1 MEKIKTAIALGFFD
15 GVHQGHKKVI
25 KMCAIQKQ
33 FGLCPQ
39 VITFLEK
46 PSKIINN
53 INPEYIIS
61 IEEKQQIIKNLGIEK
76 INLIDIK
83 QIMHLNAKDF
93 IKLILKDKFNAK
105 EIFCGFNFTFAKGGK
120 ADAQDLKNICKNY
133 DINVNVI
140 KPVKLGG
147 KVISSSLVRREL
159 ESGNIKKVNK
169 LLGHEYSFDFCVEE
183 GKKLGRTIG
192 IPTINQRYGK
202 DFKLPKFG
210 TYASYTLIN
219 NRKYYSITNIGVKP
233 TVGSSYPLAETWIP
247 LYNGKDLYKENIK
260 VSLLSFIRE
269 EKKFK
274 DLLELKEEILKNA
287 NEAKIEFEKYINRGN

>member
-25 KMCAIQKQ
+25 EYCVKQKQ
-33 FGLCPQ
+33 FGFSPQ

-61 IEEKQQIIKNLGIEK
+61 NEEKQKIIKSQGIEK

-83 QIMHLNAKDF
+83 QIMHLSARDF
-93 IKLILKDKFNAK
+93 IKLILIDKFNAK

-120 ADAQDLKNICKNY
+120 ASAQDLKNICKNY
-133 DINVNVI
+133 DIKVNI
-140 KPVKLGG
+140 IEPVKLGDEI
-147 KVISSSLVRREL
+147 ISSSLVRKEL
-159 ESGNIKKVNK
+159 ESGNIKKVNE
-169 LLGHEYSFDFCVEE
+169 LLGREYSFDFCVEE

-192 IPTINQRYGK
+192 VPTINQRYN
-202 DFKLPKFG
+202 DEFKLPKFG
-210 TYASYTLIN
+210 AYASYTLIN
-219 NRKYYSITNIGVKP
+219 NKKYYSITNIGVKP
-233 TVGSSYPLAETWIP
+233 TVGSSYPLAETWIS
-247 LYNGKDLYKENIK
+247 LYKGKDLYKENIK

-287 NEAKIEFEKYINRGN
+287 NEAKIEFEKHIKRGT